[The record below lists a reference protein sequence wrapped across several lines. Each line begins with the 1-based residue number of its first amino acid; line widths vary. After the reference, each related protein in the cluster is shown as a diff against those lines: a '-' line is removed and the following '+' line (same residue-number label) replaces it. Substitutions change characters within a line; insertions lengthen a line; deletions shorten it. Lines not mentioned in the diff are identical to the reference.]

1 MYRIK
6 NKIVYC
12 EIFFLVKNSIIYIYI
27 YIYIYHISM
36 LPNTFTKNN
45 QILNDST
52 PEALKIITKG
62 F

>member
-12 EIFFLVKNSIIYIYI
+12 EIFFLVKNSIIYIY
-27 YIYIYHISM
+27 HISM
-36 LPNTFTKNN
+36 LPNTFIKNK
-45 QILNDST
+45 ILNDST
-52 PEALKIITKG
+52 PEALKIITKK

>member
-12 EIFFLVKNSIIYIYI
+12 EIFFLVKNSI

-36 LPNTFTKNN
+36 LPNTFIKNN

-52 PEALKIITKG
+52 LEALKIITKR

>member
-12 EIFFLVKNSIIYIYI
+12 EIFFLVKNSILYIYI

-36 LPNTFTKNN
+36 LPNTFIKNK
-45 QILNDST
+45 ILNDST
-52 PEALKIITKG
+52 PEALKIITKK

>member
-12 EIFFLVKNSIIYIYI
+12 EIFFLVKNSIL

-36 LPNTFTKNN
+36 LPNTFIKNK
-45 QILNDST
+45 ILNDST
-52 PEALKIITKG
+52 PEALKIITKK